1 MARYDQACHPAPDA
15 GSSVGQTSRF
25 FAGTLVGI
33 PGYRVVAQYDE
44 NVTVQNATGS
54 TGGERCIS
62 RKVMVYFVFLRKSI
76 TFALFARG
84 ASRHITT

>member
-62 RKVMVYFVFLRKSI
+62 RKVMPI
-76 TFALFARG
+76 LFF
-84 ASRHITT
+84 